1 MDDDYEIFQ
10 SGYTSLH
17 VACHFGQI
25 NMVRYLL
32 QLGANVNIET
42 NVSHLLFDYQE
53 K

>member
-1 MDDDYEIFQ
+1 MILFFFFK

-42 NVSHLLFDYQE
+42 NVCIEILFYYYF
-53 K
+53 